1 MTSNRVTGLA
11 IVTLSMFA
19 FSIFMK
25 DGVFL
30 YPFGLFKAVLFL
42 VFPVMLIV
50 DKVKPELK
58 DWLLLFAMSC
68 LFFGSN
74 FALQIVYPE
83 ISDDHTADRIVLI
96 QSLSLVFASV
106 CFLVNAVLFAK
117 DYNDRPSIFFG
128 IGFLGLATA
137 ILSNHLEW
145 GIGTLPC
152 WFLAAYLKGK
162 LEERFRSFS
171 LLLGLLILTIALSA
185 FYFGKD
191 QVLLSV

>member
-1 MTSNRVTGLA
+1 MISNRVVGLA

-19 FSIFMK
+19 FSIFMQ

-30 YPFGLFKAVLFL
+30 YPFGLFKAVLFVL
-42 VFPVMLIV
+42 FPVMLIV
-50 DKVKPELK
+50 DKVKPGIK
-58 DWLLLFAMSC
+58 DWLLLIATSS
-68 LFFGSN
+68 LFIGSN
-74 FALQIVYPE
+74 FALQIVFPE
-83 ISDDHTADRIVLI
+83 ISDAKTADRIVLI
-96 QSLSLVFASV
+96 QSLTLVCASL
-106 CFLVNAVLFAK
+106 CLLMNAVLFAK
-117 DYNDRPSIFFG
+117 DYNDRPAIFFG

-152 WFLAAYLKGK
+152 WFFAAYLKGK

-171 LLLGLLILTIALSA
+171 LLMGLLILITTLSA

-191 QVLLSV
+191 QVLLSL

>member
-1 MTSNRVTGLA
+1 MTSNRVAGLA
-11 IVTLSMFA
+11 IITLSMFA

-42 VFPVMLIV
+42 LFPVMLIV
-50 DKVKPELK
+50 DKVKPGIK
-58 DWLLLFAMSC
+58 DWLLLIATSS
-68 LFFGSN
+68 LFIGSN

-83 ISDDHTADRIVLI
+83 ISDEQTADRIVLI
-96 QSLSLVFASV
+96 QSLTLVFASV
-106 CFLVNAVLFAK
+106 CLLVNAVLLAK

-171 LLLGLLILTIALSA
+171 LLLGLLILITALSA

-191 QVLLSV
+191 QVLFSL